1 MAGWLTAPFDFLF
14 MKRALVGC
22 IMLSF
27 GSCPVGVFLVLRRM
41 SLVGDAL
48 SHAIFLGVAAAYAL
62 CGFSFL
68 AMSVGGFVSGVLVA
82 ILAGVLTRKTYL
94 QEDAS
99 FAAFVVLSLALGV
112 LLVSLQRRSVD
123 LLQVLFG
130 SILAIGREEL
140 MLMAAMCVIT
150 MMCLMILYRPF
161 VYECCDARFFS
172 QVSKRSGLYH
182 ILFLILIVCNLI
194 AGFQTIGT
202 LLSVGL
208 MVLPAIIAGFW
219 VETLGKLLVGSVCV
233 GLFSGLCGL
242 YGSFF
247 LDWPAGPGIIIVMG
261 VLYLFSACFGRFG
274 SMRCGSYH

>member
-1 MAGWLTAPFDFLF
+1 

-22 IMLSF
+22 VMLSL

-48 SHAIFLGVAAAYAL
+48 SHAIFLGVAGAYAL
-62 CGFSFL
+62 CGFSFI
-68 AMSVGGFVSGVLVA
+68 AMSIGGFISGVCVA
-82 ILAGVLTRKTYL
+82 ILAGFLARKTYL
-94 QEDAS
+94 REDAS

-112 LLVSLQRRSVD
+112 LLVSMQRRSVD

-140 MLMAAMCVIT
+140 LLMAAMCSIT
-150 MMCLMILYRPF
+150 IICLAVLYRPF
-161 VYECCDARFFS
+161 VYECCDTSFFS
-172 QVSKRSGLYH
+172 QVCKRSGTYH
-182 ILFLILIVCNLI
+182 TMFLILIVCNLI

-219 VETLGKLLVGSVCV
+219 VQTLEKLLVCSMGV
-233 GLFSGLCGL
+233 GVFSGLCGL
-242 YGSFF
+242 YASFF

-261 VLYLFSACFGRFG
+261 VLYMMSACFGRFG
-274 SMRCGSYH
+274 SIRCGVLK